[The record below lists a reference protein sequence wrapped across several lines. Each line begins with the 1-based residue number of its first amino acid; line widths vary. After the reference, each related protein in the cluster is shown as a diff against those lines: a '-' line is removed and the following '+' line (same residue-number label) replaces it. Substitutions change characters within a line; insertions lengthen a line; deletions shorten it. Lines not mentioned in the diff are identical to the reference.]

1 MENMRVE
8 LSFGSVLLLCLM
20 LAHHSGPSLHW
31 KLELTD
37 AESQTIRRKGQFREV
52 SCFSLRLTW
61 GSWSRAGSNS
71 QPGELGSSVI
81 NGRG

>member
-1 MENMRVE
+1 MRVE

-52 SCFSLRLTW
+52 SCFSLCLTW
-61 GSWSRAGSNS
+61 GAWSRAVEQRSS
-71 QPGELGSSVI
+71 SRPGELGSSMI
-81 NGRG
+81 NG